1 MEKEVVF
8 KENISE
14 NLFQPSAVN
23 SEVEVIMD
31 ICDNMKIKLKNVS
44 KIMLYKDIKD
54 LLKETITEIEK
65 IKIKVAHKQEN
76 PVVMDPNIDDEDK
89 EYIEQMCLD
98 TKLMKKPTIKR
109 TLTNIN
115 DYLESP
121 LRTNVQNLSSLL
133 S

>member
-1 MEKEVVF
+1 MEKEVDF

>member
-14 NLFQPSAVN
+14 TLFQPSAVN